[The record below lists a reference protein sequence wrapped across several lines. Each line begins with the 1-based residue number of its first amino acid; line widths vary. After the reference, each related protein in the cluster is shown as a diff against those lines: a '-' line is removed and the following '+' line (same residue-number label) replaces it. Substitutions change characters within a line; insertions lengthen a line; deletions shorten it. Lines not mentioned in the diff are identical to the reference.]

1 MNDLIYSVRYIFK
14 NYLQKQHCSFFNIP
28 EYQRGYKW
36 TADNVM
42 QLLDDLKNFGNKRNG
57 DEFYCLQNITV
68 AKETLKDSTC
78 MNVIDGQQ
86 RLLSILGF
94 LRESYKDENGNEQLS
109 NKHGFNFLLN
119 SVLFPTNLLLRFNS
133 LLISRSN
140 A

>member
-86 RLLSILGF
+86 RLTTLYIIISFIQRNFDQKIISCDTDIL
-94 LRESYKDENGNEQLS
+94 NTQ
-109 NKHGFNFLLN
+109 
-119 SVLFPTNLLLRFNS
+119 
-133 LLISRSN
+133 
-140 A
+140 

>member
-78 MNVIDGQQ
+78 MNVIDG
-86 RLLSILGF
+86 
-94 LRESYKDENGNEQLS
+94 
-109 NKHGFNFLLN
+109 
-119 SVLFPTNLLLRFNS
+119 P
-133 LLISRSN
+133 RS
-140 A
+140 